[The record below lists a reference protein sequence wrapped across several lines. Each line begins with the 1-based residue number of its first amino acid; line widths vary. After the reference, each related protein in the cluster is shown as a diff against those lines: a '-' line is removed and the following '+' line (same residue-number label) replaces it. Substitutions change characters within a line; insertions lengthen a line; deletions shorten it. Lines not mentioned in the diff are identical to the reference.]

1 MQAAKNILFSIWS
14 YRLVRMCIGLVFVY
28 AGIMKLADPDSFAD
42 IIAGYGLVPR
52 SLLVPAAIG
61 LPALEVVAGI
71 GLIFDT
77 RGSLSTIL
85 GLLFMFVFVLWFGI
99 LKDLDIDCGCF
110 SAEEIKEH
118 GALRGALFRDLWM
131 VAGALYLYGW
141 RWITDSA
148 PQSGIRI
155 REAEIDFI
163 EGGNRGCVTE
173 R

>member
-14 YRLVRMCIGLVFVY
+14 YRSVRICIGLVFVY
-28 AGIMKLADPDSFAD
+28 AGVMKLADPDSFAD

-52 SLLVPAAIG
+52 NLLVPTAVG
-61 LPALEVVAGI
+61 LPVLEVVAGM
-71 GLIFDT
+71 GLIFDI

-85 GLLFMFVFVLWFGI
+85 GLLFMFVFVLWFGV

-110 SAEEIKEH
+110 SAEEITEH

-131 VAGALYLYGW
+131 IAGALYLYGW
-141 RWITDSA
+141 RWITRSA
-148 PQSGIRI
+148 SQGGIRLK
-155 REAEIDFI
+155 EAKIHFVR
-163 EGGNRGCVTE
+163 GANRGCVTE